1 MLKQTTNYLRTIF
14 TTVLVWS
21 QVRQGRSQN
30 RAFLLLR
37 KKNPSNIIIITEIFS
52 LFHSRF
58 DQPGEKASWM
68 AAAGTRQQS
77 WRKIQLVKKTNW
89 NLKQTI
95 ASWNLTSL
103 DVIHC
108 HHHDAY
114 SLAKFVNVR
123 QI

>member
-68 AAAGTRQQS
+68 AGSRRWQS
-77 WRKIQLVKKTNW
+77 WRKIRLVKKNKLEFETN
-89 NLKQTI
+89 

-103 DVIHC
+103 YVIHC
-108 HHHDAY
+108 HHHDTY

>member
-89 NLKQTI
+89 NLKLMQVGI
-95 ASWNLTSL
+95 
-103 DVIHC
+103 
-108 HHHDAY
+108 
-114 SLAKFVNVR
+114 
-123 QI
+123 